1 MRFVVIVFLVMII
14 LFPVSQVWE
23 CARENNGIMALL
35 QLIQTK
41 TPLTDA
47 DEIRALACRALVL
60 ILYPVSVFDSNSG
73 GAGRACQVIHR
84 HADHVQALD
93 FQQRGKF

>member
-1 MRFVVIVFLVMII
+1 MILKDSI
-14 LFPVSQVWE
+14 SWICTISGFPGVGV
-23 CARENNGIMALL
+23 CAGEQRDHGAAAAHPD
-35 QLIQTK
+35 QDPAHRRWRDQ
-41 TPLTDA
+41 
-47 DEIRALACRALVL
+47 ALACRALVL